1 MNESLIPMTPEEAGA
16 RGVRTKRESLSSFES
31 TFEPKTQLEA
41 GLENA
46 MAEPDREREETFRY
60 LKEFHKQKRH
70 QRKLER
76 EDEAQE
82 ETRASVEAALH
93 EDAERSRKSE
103 QIMTGGAMAKN
114 PDVGIS
120 YVEDANGRLVKKRPT
135 AKRRASRK
143 SPAAKVEDVMPYVRN
158 ENGEL
163 VPYYGEIYVEDEN
176 GDVVAAPPSPRRRFT
191 PEDSARAHRTR
202 DRRHTRSWWLK
213 KLVAIVEGQETVT
226 REQFYAHMAFGKSH
240 GWGRPSPKR

>member
-1 MNESLIPMTPEEAGA
+1 MDESLIPMTLEEASA

-31 TFEPKTQLEA
+31 TFEPKTQLAA
-41 GLENA
+41 GLESA
-46 MAEPDREREETFRY
+46 MAEPDRERKETFRY

-82 ETRASVEAALH
+82 ETRASVEAALN

-120 YVEDANGRLVKKRPT
+120 N
-135 AKRRASRK
+135 
-143 SPAAKVEDVMPYVRN
+143 
-158 ENGEL
+158 
-163 VPYYGEIYVEDEN
+163 
-176 GDVVAAPPSPRRRFT
+176 
-191 PEDSARAHRTR
+191 
-202 DRRHTRSWWLK
+202 
-213 KLVAIVEGQETVT
+213 VEGRERQTGQKKAYRQE
-226 REQFYAHMAFGKSH
+226 KSF
-240 GWGRPSPKR
+240 PKKNSRR